1 MTWDLVEE
9 QQFKDIFNNVNQ
21 WLHFAEAKN
30 VAVTT
35 LDIALLA
42 VYADYIEKVSQN
54 LMWLVFCLSELALI
68 VSLCIAIYSFFP
80 KDYLHNAYNATNSRN
95 VNPLYYKDIASW
107 EAVSYAQFILSRYYG
122 RVPSQT
128 PEIIFIDYAEEIVT
142 NARIAVRKNI
152 LFRNALICALIAL
165 ACFAFACYAPQIRD
179 CWHIISD
186 VLFI

>member
-42 VYADYIEKVSQN
+42 VYADYIKKVSQN

-80 KDYLHNAYNATNSRN
+80 KSYLHNAYNSTNSRN

-165 ACFAFACYAPQIRD
+165 ACFAFACYAPQISD